1 MGLLKRS
8 HLKNQSN
15 EPVEIFCH
23 NLLNSRVLIIL
34 SVLLFIN
41 TETNNLNAET
51 TPALK
56 EGIGTTLCFDVISWQ
71 HHKTA
76 KNDITKWIV
85 NFIDEVNKATRS
97 KGLVKKVPLIQLNEN
112 LVWYGALAYCSLDT
126 KQTLVEATMKLIT
139 NEWEKSEKR

>member
-8 HLKNQSN
+8 YLKNQSN
-15 EPVEIFCH
+15 EPVEISCH
-23 NLLNSRVLIIL
+23 NLLNNRVLKIL
-34 SVLLFIN
+34 AVLLFIN
-41 TETNNLNAET
+41 TEINNLNAEA

-97 KGLVKKVPLIQLNEN
+97 KGIVKKLSLIH
-112 LVWYGALAYCSLDT
+112 
-126 KQTLVEATMKLIT
+126 I
-139 NEWEKSEKR
+139 

>member
-1 MGLLKRS
+1 MLKILLVS
-8 HLKNQSN
+8 
-15 EPVEIFCH
+15 
-23 NLLNSRVLIIL
+23 
-34 SVLLFIN
+34 LFIN

-97 KGLVKKVPLIQLNEN
+97 KGLVKKVPLIQLDEN

>member
-1 MGLLKRS
+1 MK
-8 HLKNQSN
+8 
-15 EPVEIFCH
+15 IFCH
-23 NLLNSRVLIIL
+23 NLLNSRALKIL
-34 SVLLFIN
+34 LVLLFIN

-51 TPALK
+51 TPVLK

-76 KNDITKWIV
+76 KNDITK
-85 NFIDEVNKATRS
+85 
-97 KGLVKKVPLIQLNEN
+97 VPLIQLDEN